1 MKDLLIVVLS
11 VGFFALALGYL
22 SACERLKRK

>member
-1 MKDLLIVVLS
+1 MKDLLMVGLS
-11 VGFFALALGYL
+11 VGFFVLALGYL